1 MKSTDYTDYQGRLIK
16 RLGHVLIDIAS
27 EAEVDN
33 NFNNQLAELGIFKI
47 DILEMVQK
55 LYEDI
60 D

>member
-1 MKSTDYTDYQGRLIK
+1 MKYTDYQDRLIK
-16 RLGHVLIDIAS
+16 RLGHVLIDIGL
-27 EAEVDN
+27 EAEGDN

>member
-1 MKSTDYTDYQGRLIK
+1 MKYTDYQERLIK
-16 RLGHVLIDIAS
+16 RLGHVLIDIGS

-47 DILEMVQK
+47 DILEMVQR